1 MTRNVFAA
9 VLLAAGLAL
18 WLAGLVLV
26 AESSTLVGVVLM
38 VGAGLF
44 LFRLGIAYRRTDPNC
59 PDDEASTWT
68 ALRDG
73 FISFGP

>member
-18 WLAGLVLV
+18 WLAGLGLV
-26 AESSTLVGVVLM
+26 ADRSTLVGVVLM

-44 LFRLGIAYRRTDPNC
+44 LLRLGIAYRRTDPNRT
-59 PDDEASTWT
+59 DDEASTWT